1 MTKVQKPVEYQVL
14 SSELDAILLNLQNDS
29 SDIDAALQDYDR
41 GLKIIEQLQHYLKAA
56 KHTVTELQARQAGP
70 VED

>member
-29 SDIDAALQDYDR
+29 SDIDASRL
-41 GLKIIEQLQHYLKAA
+41 
-56 KHTVTELQARQAGP
+56 
-70 VED
+70 